1 MEPAEA
7 KLIAAPPKGD
17 PEQLVN
23 GALNV
28 TGSRRGRKG
37 RAAEEVARYFL
48 AKEGAT
54 LAKPELGEEAQGES
68 DALIKAF
75 RLKDGVFYVVT
86 AYRAEA
92 EIQEGNPILVKRPL
106 EKWRGEK

>member
-1 MEPAEA
+1 METAGSKRKPD
-7 KLIAAPPKGD
+7 D
-17 PEQLVN
+17 PEEERPQLVN
-23 GALNV
+23 GAVNV
-28 TGSRRGRKG
+28 TGPKRGRKA
-37 RAAEEVARYFL
+37 RPAEEVARYFL

-92 EIQEGNPILVKRPL
+92 EVQEGNPILVKRPL